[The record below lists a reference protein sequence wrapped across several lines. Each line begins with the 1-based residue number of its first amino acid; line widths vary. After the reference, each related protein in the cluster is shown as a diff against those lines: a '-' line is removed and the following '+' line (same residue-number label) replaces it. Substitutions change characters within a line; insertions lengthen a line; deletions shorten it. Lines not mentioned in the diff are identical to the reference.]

1 MTSSDEPTPYRRDPT
16 GTSRRRTM
24 LMVLAG
30 VLLAGVGIALHLAGV
45 LPPG

>member
-1 MTSSDEPTPYRRDPT
+1 MTSSDEHNPYRRDLT
-16 GTSRRRTM
+16 GTSRRRTT
-24 LMVLAG
+24 LMVLGG